1 MLKKQKQTSTNAEQ
15 RYPDDM
21 CRYWRKKYNALGTRT
36 QEIKDNHALIP
47 YLGCGSL
54 SFKVRIYNKN
64 ALRFDLLIVQNI
76 SVKSLLQTK
85 MALFV

>member
-1 MLKKQKQTSTNAEQ
+1 MNAEQ

-21 CRYWRKKYNALGTRT
+21 CRYWRKKYNALGIRT
-36 QEIKDNHALIP
+36 QEIKDIDALIP

-64 ALRFDLLIVQNI
+64 ALRFDLLIGQNM

>member
-1 MLKKQKQTSTNAEQ
+1 MS
-15 RYPDDM
+15 
-21 CRYWRKKYNALGTRT
+21 RYWRKKYNALGIQT
-36 QEIKDNHALIP
+36 QEIKDNDALIP

-76 SVKSLLQTK
+76 PVKSLLQTK